1 MIQKFRK
8 FAKEFGGKKTTPQSC
23 KRSTPKTSLSSDLDV
38 GEYEAWDSCVLAMIR
53 ETTLRI

>member
-23 KRSTPKTSLSSDLDV
+23 KRSTPKTNLSSDLDV
-38 GEYEAWDSCVLAMIR
+38 GGYKAWDSCLLAMIR
-53 ETTLRI
+53 EATLRI